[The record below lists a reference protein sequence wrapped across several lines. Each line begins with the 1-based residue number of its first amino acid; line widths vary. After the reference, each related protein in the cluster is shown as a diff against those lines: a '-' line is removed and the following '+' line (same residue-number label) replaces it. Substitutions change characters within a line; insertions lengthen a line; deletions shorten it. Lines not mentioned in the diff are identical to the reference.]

1 MNQVVSALKALGFGL
16 VDFIIGIPTVF
27 MGVVHFVM
35 QKSEPGIIRGVDIN
49 PNIVLFI
56 QICFGFYWVARGIQ
70 VLQKSYA
77 DHQSSKLEAEAKKI
91 ENTRARR
98 QEHALKTAVYTT
110 PEQLKKI
117 GEFEEK
123 QMVEREQYLKKIGVK
138 NESK

>member
-35 QKSEPGIIRGVDIN
+35 QKSETGIIPGVDIN

-77 DHQSSKLEAEAKKI
+77 DHQSGKLEAEAKKI

-123 QMVEREQYLKKIGVK
+123 QMAEREQYLKKIGVK
-138 NESK
+138 NESN